1 MEQNIRVL
9 SASDMAAISQNLA
22 SIRSSVPTTKLLKA
36 SERRSLFKLSDNRL
50 EFVEQAFKKMQSN
63 PSLVPNYV
71 DVSSA
76 IRLLHLYKQL
86 DEISVEFEKVMNQVE
101 NTRLQAGNQALKI
114 SKLFYH
120 NALNAATIGL
130 QDAEKIIE
138 TLKPLYA
145 VGRNA
150 KQKKKML
157 EMKEENITT

>member
-1 MEQNIRVL
+1 
-9 SASDMAAISQNLA
+9 
-22 SIRSSVPTTKLLKA
+22 
-36 SERRSLFKLSDNRL
+36 
-50 EFVEQAFKKMQSN
+50 MQSN